1 MAITENTVYTSRY
14 SPIDNIVPPT
24 GFFFIWESNTS
35 RIDNINPISIEIMPL
50 IKGTPI
56 PNSSFSFQ
64 HELLAELHTSKDG
77 YVIKSALIDED
88 GYGYT
93 KHEAYTDFLTSIRD
107 RYNSLK
113 ERKSRLSTDDLEI
126 LNNISS
132 LLEPS
137 K

>member
-1 MAITENTVYTSRY
+1 MLTTENTVYTSRY
-14 SPIDNIVPPT
+14 SPIDNIVPPS
-24 GFFFIWESNTS
+24 GIFFVWESNTS
-35 RIDNINPISIEIMPL
+35 RIDNISPISIEIMPL

-77 YVIKSALIDED
+77 YVIQSALIDED

-93 KHEAYTDFLTSIRD
+93 KREAYIDFLTSICD

-113 ERKSRLSTDDLEI
+113 GRKSSLSKHDLQI